1 MSRGERAKENFLNGC
16 NCAQAVLLAF
26 EDLIDLPRDAL
37 LKISQPFGAG
47 MGRLRLTCGTV
58 TGMMMALGL
67 VAGTAGTGREAK
79 NRQYAAVQELARRFR
94 EACGSLIC
102 MELLTGKGIH
112 ADTRPAAEER
122 TAEYYKKRPCPEL
135 CRVAAE
141 ILEGYLTERGVLC
154 AQGK

>member
-1 MSRGERAKENFLNGC
+1 MSRGERAGENFLNGY

-26 EDLIDLPRDAL
+26 DDLTGMPRETL
-37 LKISQPFGAG
+37 LKVAQPFGGG

-67 VAGTAGTGREAK
+67 IAGTADTDREAK

-94 EACGSLIC
+94 ARNGSLIC
-102 MELLTGKGIH
+102 MELLTGKGIQ
-112 ADTRPAAEER
+112 ADTLPAAEAR

-135 CRVAAE
+135 CRIAAE
-141 ILEGYLTERGVLC
+141 ILEEYLAERQ
-154 AQGK
+154 AQPREE

>member
-1 MSRGERAKENFLNGC
+1 MSRGERAGENFLNGY

-26 EDLIDLPRDAL
+26 DDLTGVPRETL
-37 LKISQPFGAG
+37 LKVAQSFGGG

-67 VAGTAGTGREAK
+67 IAGTADTDREAK

-94 EACGSLIC
+94 ARNGSLIC
-102 MELLTGKGIH
+102 MELLTGKGIQ
-112 ADTRPAAEER
+112 ADTLPAAEAR

-135 CRVAAE
+135 CRIAAE
-141 ILEGYLTERGVLC
+141 ILEEYLAERQ
-154 AQGK
+154 AQPREE